1 MLSHGTSG
9 KSHWKPSTSLT
20 GLGMQNKESLVT
32 RKPKEWLPN
41 WKREGLTEEVKTK
54 NKFEKVTAAGP
65 KTGALSTLAAKPPYV
80 FKFNVNSIIRLWIF
94 VAVIVTVLHYAIHQS
109 IMAGV
114 VEFVLG
120 GLGYTWF
127 LLMLAKPHLVE
138 KIKVGAADS
147 EPIECNSFDPCEPGY
162 NIPDSY

>member
-1 MLSHGTSG
+1 M
-9 KSHWKPSTSLT
+9 
-20 GLGMQNKESLVT
+20 
-32 RKPKEWLPN
+32 
-41 WKREGLTEEVKTK
+41 K
-54 NKFEKVTAAGP
+54 NKFEKVTTAGP
-65 KTGALSTLAAKPPYV
+65 KTGALSAPAAKPPYV

-127 LLMLAKPHLVE
+127 LLMMAKPHLIE
-138 KIKVGAADS
+138 KI
-147 EPIECNSFDPCEPGY
+147 NSR
-162 NIPDSY
+162 IPEEVEQGGFIHKSSGIRLGIGIGLEYDD